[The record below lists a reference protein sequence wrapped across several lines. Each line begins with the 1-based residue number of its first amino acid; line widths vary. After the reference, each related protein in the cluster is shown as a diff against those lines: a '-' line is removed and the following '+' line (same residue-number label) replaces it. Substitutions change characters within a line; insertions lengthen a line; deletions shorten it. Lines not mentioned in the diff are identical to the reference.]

1 MRNEEFKDFV
11 FHEFVYL
18 SFRKAF
24 FVWCFTEVHLDF
36 QRLEVLCLVI
46 SNQDFVLNLVDT
58 VRISF
63 DFTLEVV
70 DLVVWEI
77 PNVWA
82 YPEVTNF
89 PFACRFMINL
99 QLLDSL

>member
-11 FHEFVYL
+11 FHEFLYL

-24 FVWCFTEVHLDF
+24 FGRCFTEVHLDF
-36 QRLEVLCLVI
+36 QRLEVFCLVI
-46 SNQDFVLNLVDT
+46 SNQEYVTNLVDT

-77 PNVWA
+77 PNV
-82 YPEVTNF
+82 
-89 PFACRFMINL
+89 
-99 QLLDSL
+99 